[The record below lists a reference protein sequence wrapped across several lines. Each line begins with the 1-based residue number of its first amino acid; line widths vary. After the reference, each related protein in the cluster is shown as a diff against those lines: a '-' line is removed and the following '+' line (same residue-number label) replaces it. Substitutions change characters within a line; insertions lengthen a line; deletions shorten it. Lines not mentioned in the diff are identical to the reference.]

1 MRADYAAFFAS
12 LFFSRL
18 GDQILLF
25 IVPLVVFQTTNSVSW
40 AGFAFFVEA
49 LPRFLMFPL
58 SGLICDRYSPVKV
71 LHLSQMFRAAACILV
86 VGLHFVYEGIVWL
99 VVLSALCGI
108 LTTVGIMA
116 REVLMPRVFQQ
127 YSYTRTLSYSQIADQ
142 TGLVLGPLVAAS
154 LLAVWSWNLVVA
166 ACAVIFVLADLS
178 MVYWQRRC
186 DAASQQFE
194 QQSTVGLWKSL
205 RTACDHL
212 MAMNALKK
220 IVALAFGVNL
230 IIGGTLATSA
240 FMVLGIHESDQ
251 NTYAVIQ
258 MAGAGVTIGILFYLS
273 RAALPLRAMGC
284 IGFIAIVVGGA
295 LSAISPYL
303 LVYSVGFLLIVGF
316 DKMFNVYMRNVR
328 QQVIPPEDFG
338 KTVGVLTLLNNL
350 SQPFAG
356 LAVAVL
362 AGPLGTRGVLLLL
375 VSLAAII
382 GVASLRWFGGND
394 VLETQREG

>member
-1 MRADYAAFFAS
+1 MRADYSAFFAS

-25 IVPLVVFQTTNSVSW
+25 IVPLVVFQTTQSVSW
-40 AGFAFFVEA
+40 AGFAFFVES

-58 SGLICDRYSPVKV
+58 SGVICDRYSPVKV
-71 LHLSQMFRAAACILV
+71 LHNSQMYRAMACLAA
-86 VGLHFVYEGIVWL
+86 VGLHFLHAGIVWL
-99 VVLSALCGI
+99 VMLCALCGV
-108 LTTVGIMA
+108 LTTVGMMA

-154 LLAVWSWNLVVA
+154 LMAVWSWNLVVV
-166 ACAVIFVLADLS
+166 ACAFIFVLADVS

-186 DAASQQFE
+186 DAAARHFE
-194 QQSTVGLWKSL
+194 RQPMAGLWRSL
-205 RTACDHL
+205 RTACGHVMRID
-212 MAMNALKK
+212 ALKK
-220 IVALAFGVNL
+220 IVGLAVGVNL

-240 FMVLGIHESDQ
+240 VMVLGTHESDQ
-251 NTYAVIQ
+251 NTYAAIQ

-273 RAALPLRAMGC
+273 RAELPLRVMGSV
-284 IGFIAIVVGGA
+284 GFVTIMLGGA
-295 LSAISPYL
+295 LSAVSPGL

-362 AGPLGTRGVLLLL
+362 AGPLGTRGVLLSL
-375 VSLAAII
+375 VCLAVII
-382 GVASLRWFGGND
+382 GAASLCRFGGK
-394 VLETQREG
+394 VLEAQQDS